1 MPDLLTVITKCLPF
15 LESSMFIK
23 YFKKKPEVIQNIAES
38 DYTYMWILDKR
49 GIDSIRMHSISIS
62 QSSIM
67 WKETEKLNI

>member
-38 DYTYMWILDKR
+38 DYTYMWILDVYR
-49 GIDSIRMHSISIS
+49 QYMLYYIIYYILYMYHV
-62 QSSIM
+62 
-67 WKETEKLNI
+67 

>member
-1 MPDLLTVITKCLPF
+1 
-15 LESSMFIK
+15 MFAFSWKLYVYKILQ
-23 YFKKKPEVIQNIAES
+23 KKNKPEVIQNIAES